1 MTARVEKENGRRREQ
16 GRHRAAPASAA
27 WRSVDP
33 AGLLIA
39 ISLGALVGSPAR
51 SLQQEPMPPDPPSCE
66 SASELLPTSRAHG
79 LVVGE
84 LGVSGQSTMDILSG
98 ADVQVRVERQDLRIE
113 GVVDDVRIG
122 LSEIAARV
130 ERLQAELSALVQ
142 KDELS
147 KPKPPLTESERKR
160 MNQLKSELQAYSEG
174 RLQLSSAKVLSRETE
189 LTELEARDEASKR
202 KPGPPL
208 SDAERARRHEIPIQQ
223 SVLSA
228 ASERYR
234 RELACVE
241 RLVRGR
247 TPERSRK
254 SGRYNFRRSGT
265 LVKVY
270 EGDTL
275 LISVVDIDV
284 NDDDLFGVYAID
296 VTGSI
301 LDNGTLRL
309 PRKEKV
315 NDLELFF
322 RPLRARR

>member
-1 MTARVEKENGRRREQ
+1 
-16 GRHRAAPASAA
+16 
-27 WRSVDP
+27 
-33 AGLLIA
+33 
-39 ISLGALVGSPAR
+39 
-51 SLQQEPMPPDPPSCE
+51 
-66 SASELLPTSRAHG
+66 
-79 LVVGE
+79 
-84 LGVSGQSTMDILSG
+84 MDFLSG
-98 ADVQVRVERQDLRIE
+98 ADVQVRVERQDLKIE
-113 GVVDDVRIG
+113 GIVDDIRIG
-122 LSEIAARV
+122 LAEIAARG

-160 MNQLKSELQAYSEG
+160 MNDLRSEVQAYSEG
-174 RLQLSSAKVLSRETE
+174 TLQLDSARVSSRETE

-208 SDAERARRHEIPIQQ
+208 SDTERARRHEIPVQR

-228 ASERYR
+228 ASGRYR

-241 RLVRGR
+241 RLLRGR
-247 TPERSRK
+247 TPERSRQ

-275 LISVVDIDV
+275 LVSVVDIDLD
-284 NDDDLFGVYAID
+284 DDDLFGVYAIH

-301 LDNGTLRL
+301 LAGGTLRL
-309 PRKEKV
+309 PRKDKV

-322 RPLRARR
+322 RPLRISR

>member
-1 MTARVEKENGRRREQ
+1 
-16 GRHRAAPASAA
+16 
-27 WRSVDP
+27 
-33 AGLLIA
+33 
-39 ISLGALVGSPAR
+39 
-51 SLQQEPMPPDPPSCE
+51 
-66 SASELLPTSRAHG
+66 
-79 LVVGE
+79 
-84 LGVSGQSTMDILSG
+84 MDFLSG
-98 ADVQVRVERQDLRIE
+98 ADVQVRVERQDLRME
-113 GVVDDVRIG
+113 GLVDDLGTG
-122 LSEIAARV
+122 LAEIAARV

-147 KPKPPLTESERKR
+147 KPKLPLTESERTR
-160 MNQLKSELQAYSEG
+160 MNQLKSETQAYSEG
-174 RLQLSSAKVLSRETE
+174 RLQLSSAEVSLRETE
-189 LTELEARDEASKR
+189 LTELEAKDEASKR
-202 KPGPPL
+202 KPSPPL
-208 SDAERARRHEIPIQQ
+208 SDAERARRYEIPIQQ
-223 SVLSA
+223 SMLNA
-228 ASERYR
+228 ASGRYR
-234 RELACVE
+234 LELACVE

-284 NDDDLFGVYAID
+284 EDDDVFGVYAIE

-301 LDNGTLRL
+301 LDSGTLRL

-315 NDLELFF
+315 NELELFF